1 MQDNNNNNQLNIWTD
16 KQIQSIQP
24 IDKRFRLAE
33 TTRQRG
39 TGRLVLD
46 VQPNGIKTFFFK
58 YSRKL
63 DDSSKRIHLKIGLYR
78 KNGSGLTLSDARD
91 KAKEYSDL
99 IKKGIDPK
107 EFLEEQFKLE
117 QEKRRQKEAAK
128 NQATFGQLL
137 DAYIAK
143 MEATGKRSFV
153 STDKSLTTYV
163 RKPYPE
169 LIKIKA
175 NEIETKDLTKIL
187 SRMMKN
193 GVTTHSNRVRSY
205 LHAAF
210 QHGLKQENNPR
221 DFLEE
226 PKIFNIKHNPVTQ
239 IPVQEDF
246 ERVGEHFLEKKE
258 IKIIW
263 NNIEP
268 EVTSVLLKL
277 AICTGQRVGE
287 LRKVPLKNL
296 NLTDRW
302 LLIDKTLSKNKRD
315 HLIPL
320 TGLSLKLLRDWVNKI
335 NGSQY
340 LFPSLKSSWKH
351 IEKMEDKTYIDM
363 FNLNTYI
370 CGSTVERHIN
380 KFLKNHNDVE
390 KFIPKDI
397 RRTVK
402 TYMAEDGI
410 DKWIRDKIQN
420 HVNYDVAE
428 KNYNRHDYFSEK
440 LQGIKKWNSCLNKIL
455 KKKYK

>member
-78 KNGSGLTLSDARD
+78 KNGSGFSLSDARD
-91 KAKEYSDL
+91 KVKEYSDL

-117 QEKRRQKEAAK
+117 QANRKQKEAEK

-137 DAYIAK
+137 DSYVANL
-143 MEATGKRSFV
+143 EATGKTSFE
-153 STDKSLTTYV
+153 SIDQSFTTYV
-163 RKPYPE
+163 RNPFPG
-169 LIKIKA
+169 LIKRKS
-175 NEIETKDLTKIL
+175 NEIETADITEVLRTMIQ
-187 SRMMKN
+187 N
-193 GVTTHSNRVRSY
+193 GVTTHTNRVRSY

-210 QHGLKQENNPR
+210 QHGLQQDNNPR
-221 DFLEE
+221 DFLDK
-226 PKIFNIKHNPVTQ
+226 PKIFNLNFNPVTH
-239 IPVQEDF
+239 IPVQPDF
-246 ERVGEHFLEKKE
+246 ERVGDHLVEKEE
-258 IKIIW
+258 IQIIW

-268 EVTSVLLKL
+268 EITLVLLRL

-287 LRKVPLKNL
+287 LRQIPLKDL
-296 NLTDRW
+296 NLTKRW
-302 LLIDKTLSKNKRD
+302 LLINKTITKNKRD
-315 HLIPL
+315 HIVPL
-320 TGLSLKLLRDWVNKI
+320 SGTSLKLLKDWTKKVN
-335 NGSQY
+335 GCQY

-351 IEKMEDKTYIDM
+351 IEKMEDQPYIKRFYIDKY
-363 FNLNTYI
+363 LS
-370 CGSTVERHIN
+370 GSS
-380 KFLKNHNDVE
+380 VE
-390 KFIPKDI
+390 KHIENLLINHSNVENFTPTDI

-402 TYMAEDGI
+402 TYMGEEGI
-410 DKWIRDKIQN
+410 KKIIRDKIQN
-420 HVNYDVAE
+420 HADYDVSAKHYDRYEYLDE
-428 KNYNRHDYFSEK
+428 KIEGLR
-440 LQGIKKWNSCLNKIL
+440 KWNIGLNKIL